1 MAAPLITGYDCS
13 ITVGETVFDD
23 VVASFELSF
32 DTESLTYN
40 VLSGPRAAGGSESG
54 SLNLTWAYDSGET
67 RASTTR
73 SGPRREPRSPTSRQ
87 RRAPTPGPR
96 SLYGRASRHSRLD
109 RRVLC
114 RARARRYAG
123 PGSRRHQGRLE
134 VIHRGDARC
143 S

>member
-67 RASTTR
+67 
-73 SGPRREPRSPTSRQ
+73 P
-87 RRAPTPGPR
+87 
-96 SLYGRASRHSRLD
+96 SLYDSLWTAKGTPITYVATAGNSTYTGTAIAVRPGLPATAGSIVECSVELALDGMPVQAPVVVRAASK
-109 RRVLC
+109 
-114 RARARRYAG
+114 
-123 PGSRRHQGRLE
+123 
-134 VIHRGDARC
+134 
-143 S
+143 